1 MTRAYLLAGV
11 ATLCLS
17 LLATALPSAA
27 QGIIPGRSQAED
39 LNGTPLASLSG
50 MTPQELSTVQRLL
63 GRLGYLPQG
72 NPNRTL
78 DTATVGAIAN
88 HLAAVNWQGTSP
100 TPEQLLRSL
109 FGAVW
114 VKEGWSTGS
123 APGQRI
129 MVGKADVRRA
139 QEALKTLGSA
149 TGPLDGIFGPATLAA
164 VENFQAEN
172 GIKVTGLLTP
182 EMLNNILRA
191 AQFAGRQPVA
201 TLRML
206 SAEGVVDPAALAGFE
221 QAMNMRVVQDTYQNS
236 SETKALLMA
245 GSADYDLMVQ
255 AGAEMRQVLEKEGA
269 VTKIDRI
276 KIPNTIRLDTASQIY
291 TEALDPLN
299 AHSIPYL
306 WGTVGLGVNKEAVMR
321 VAPDAPMNS
330 MALLLDPKYAAALSS
345 CGIAMIDEPIDVIP
359 SIVSYVGGDFRNV
372 GITDL
377 EAVDATLTQI
387 KDYVE
392 VVPKA
397 QYVEGLANGRY
408 CASIG
413 FSGDVLT
420 AREKAR
426 TQQSGNIAY
435 AVPKEGSELWFQLF
449 VIPKNAKNQ
458 DAAHTLIDWFLKP
471 DVAAAGTKALMY
483 ANTVWG
489 SGPLLEARLLD
500 DPGLYPPRE
509 TMGKLSIQPP
519 LSADVEAELNRIW
532 SKLKKG

>member
-1 MTRAYLLAGV
+1 MTRARLLAGV
-11 ATLCLS
+11 ATLAFS
-17 LLATALPSAA
+17 LATAVLPSAA

-39 LNGTPLASLSG
+39 LNGTSLS
-50 MTPQELSTVQRLL
+50 TLSAISPQELATVQRLL
-63 GRLGYLPQG
+63 TRLGYLPAG
-72 NPNRTL
+72 KPNRTL
-78 DTATVGAIAN
+78 DAATVTAIAN
-88 HLAAVNWQGTSP
+88 HLASAGWQGVGP
-100 TPEQLLRSL
+100 NPEQLLRSL

-114 VKEGWSTGS
+114 VKEGWSTGT

-129 MVGKADVRRA
+129 MVGKDDVRRA
-139 QEALKTLGSA
+139 QEALRMLGSA
-149 TGPLDGIFGPATLAA
+149 PGPVDGIFGPATLAA
-164 VENFQAEN
+164 VEGFQAEN

-182 EMLNNILRA
+182 TMLNNILRA
-191 AQFAGRQPVA
+191 ANFGTRQAAA
-201 TLRML
+201 TLRIL
-206 SAEGVVDPAALAGFE
+206 TAEGVVDPAALEGFE
-221 QAMNMRVVQDTYQNS
+221 QSTGMRVIQDTYTNS

-255 AGAEMRQVLEKEGA
+255 AGAEMRQVLEKQGA
-269 VTKIDRI
+269 VTKIDRL
-276 KIPNTIRLDTASQIY
+276 KIPNTLRLDTAAQIY

-299 AHSIPYL
+299 EHSIPYL
-306 WGTVGLGVNKEAVMR
+306 WGTVGLGVNKEKVMSL
-321 VAPDAPMNS
+321 APDAPLNS
-330 MALLLDPKYAAALSS
+330 MALLLDPKYASALSS
-345 CGIAMIDEPIDVIP
+345 CGIALIDEPIDVIP

-377 EAVDATLTQI
+377 EAVDATLSQI
-387 KDYVE
+387 KDYVQ

-397 QYVEGLANGRY
+397 QYVDGLANGRF

-420 AREKAR
+420 AREAAR
-426 TQQSGNIAY
+426 ANQVGTIAY

-458 DAAHTLIDWFLKP
+458 DAAHALIDWFLKP
-471 DVAAAGTKALMY
+471 EVAAAGTKALLY

-489 SGPLLEARLLD
+489 SGPLLEAKLLD

-509 TMGKLSIQPP
+509 TMSKLSIQPP

>member
-1 MTRAYLLAGV
+1 MTRATLLAG
-11 ATLCLS
+11 AA
-17 LLATALPSAA
+17 LLGIFTATATPALA

-39 LNGTPLASLSG
+39 LSGTSLASLG
-50 MTPQELSTVQRLL
+50 TITPQELATVQRLL
-63 GRLGYLPQG
+63 TRLAYLPPG

-78 DTATVGAIAN
+78 DAATVGAIAN
-88 HLAAVNWQGTSP
+88 HLAAVNWQGASP
-100 TPEQLLRSL
+100 SPEQLLRSL

-123 APGQRI
+123 APGQQI
-129 MVGKADVRRA
+129 MVGKDEVRQA
-139 QEALKTLGSA
+139 QDALKSLGGA
-149 TGPLDGIFGPATLAA
+149 PGPVDGIFGPATLAA
-164 VENFQAEN
+164 VEGFQAEN

-182 EMLNNILRA
+182 TMLHNILRA
-191 AQFAGRQPVA
+191 AQFGSKQPVA
-201 TLRML
+201 TLRIL
-206 SAEGVVDPAALAGFE
+206 TAEGIVDPAALAGFE
-221 QAMNMRVVQDTYQNS
+221 QSTNMRVIQDTYTSS

-245 GSADYDLMVQ
+245 GTAAYDLMVQ
-255 AGAEMRQVLEKEGA
+255 AGAEMRQVLEKEDA
-269 VTKIDRI
+269 VTKIDRL
-276 KIPNTIRLDTASQIY
+276 KIPNTLRLDTAAQMY

-306 WGTVGLGVNKEAVMR
+306 WGTVGLGVNKEKVMS

-330 MALLLDPKYAAALSS
+330 MALLLDPKYAAPLAS
-345 CGIAMIDEPIDVIP
+345 CGIALIDEPIDVIP

-377 EAVDATLTQI
+377 EAVDATLSQI
-387 KDYVE
+387 KDYVQ

-397 QYVEGLANGRY
+397 QYVDGLANGRY

-420 AREKAR
+420 AREEAKVKQ
-426 TQQSGNIAY
+426 TGTIAY
-435 AVPKEGSELWFQLF
+435 TVPKEGSELWFQLF

-471 DVAAAGTKALMY
+471 EVAAAGTKALLY

-489 SGPLLEARLLD
+489 SGPLLEAKLLD

-509 TMGKLSIQPP
+509 VMSKLSIQPP

>member
-1 MTRAYLLAGV
+1 MTRAILLAGV
-11 ATLCLS
+11 AALS
-17 LLATALPSAA
+17 FTFGALAPATA

-39 LNGTPLASLSG
+39 LNGTALASLSEI
-50 MTPQELSTVQRLL
+50 TPQELATVQRLL
-63 GRLGYLPQG
+63 GRLGYLPSG

-78 DTATVGAIAN
+78 DTATVTAISN
-88 HLAAVNWQGTSP
+88 HLASNGWQGGNP

-129 MVGKADVRRA
+129 MVGRDDVRRA
-139 QEALKTLGSA
+139 QEGLKALGGVP
-149 TGPLDGIFGPATLAA
+149 GPVDGIFGPATLAA
-164 VENFQAEN
+164 VEGFQAEN
-172 GIKVTGLLTP
+172 GIKVTGILTP
-182 EMLNNILRA
+182 TVLHNILRA
-191 AQFAGRQPVA
+191 AQFVGREPKA
-201 TLRML
+201 TLRIL
-206 SAEGVVDPAALAGFE
+206 TAEGVVDPAALAGFE
-221 QAMNMRVVQDTYQNS
+221 TQLNMRVVQDTYQNS

-245 GSADYDLMVQ
+245 GSPDYDLMVQ
-255 AGAEMRQVLEKEGA
+255 AGAQMRQVLEKQDA
-269 VTKIDRI
+269 VTKIDRL

-299 AHSIPYL
+299 QHSIPYL
-306 WGTVGLGVNKEAVMR
+306 WGTIGLGVNKDK
-321 VAPDAPMNS
+321 VASLLPDAPLNS
-330 MALLLDPKYAAALSS
+330 MALLLDPKYASALSS
-345 CGIAMIDEPIDVIP
+345 CGIALIDEPIDVIP
-359 SIVSYVGGDFRNV
+359 SIVSYVGGDFRSV

-397 QYVEGLANGRY
+397 QYVDGLASGRY

-413 FSGDVLT
+413 FSGDVLM
-420 AREKAR
+420 ARELAKTR
-426 TQQSGNIAY
+426 SSGTIAY
-435 AVPKEGSELWFQLF
+435 SVPKEGSELWFQLF
-449 VIPKNAKNQ
+449 VIPRNAKNP

-471 DVAAAGTKALMY
+471 DVAAAGTKALLY

-489 SGPLLEARLLD
+489 SGPLLEASLLN

-509 TMGKLSIQPP
+509 TMNRLSIQPP
-519 LSADVEAELNRIW
+519 LAADVEAELNRIW
-532 SKLKKG
+532 AKLKKG